1 MLSFIDWLREE
12 AIKKKRKKNGEQYS
26 NQGSGKVGNVDH
38 QGQVDRSNQEVQ
50 SADVY
55 FFPEP

>member
-1 MLSFIDWLREE
+1 MLGFKDWLQEE
-12 AIKKKRKKNGEQYS
+12 VLKKKRKKNGEQHG
-26 NQGSGKVGNVDH
+26 NQGSGKIGDVDH
-38 QGQVDRSNQEVQ
+38 QGKADRSNQEVQ